1 MGIQGRLEGIL
12 EELRSA
18 LSVLGDAPGEELA
31 EAVIGARAVFVAGSG
46 RSGLVM
52 RSFAMRLMH
61 LGLSAHVVGETT
73 TPRITDK
80 DMLVIGSGSGSTPGL
95 VVHSERARSIGAAVA
110 LITID
115 ADSPIAANASIV
127 LPIAAPSPK
136 VAEDTGA
143 RSVQPMGTLF
153 EQALL
158 LILDAMVLM
167 LMEKMGE
174 TAETMFARHAVLE

>member
-18 LSVLGDAPGEELA
+18 LSVLGDASGEELA
-31 EAVIGARAVFVAGSG
+31 EAIIGARAVFVAGSG
-46 RSGLVM
+46 RSGLAM

-80 DMLVIGSGSGSTPGL
+80 DLLVIGSGSTPGL
-95 VVHSERARSIGAAVA
+95 VVHSERARSIGASVA

-143 RSVQPMGTLF
+143 RSVQPMGSLF

>member
-46 RSGLVM
+46 RSGLAM

-73 TPRITDK
+73 TPRITDR
-80 DMLVIGSGSGSTPGL
+80 DLLVIGSGSGSTPGL

-115 ADSPIAANASIV
+115 ADSPIAANARIV
-127 LPIAAPSPK
+127 LPIAAASPK
-136 VAEDTGA
+136 IAEDTGA
-143 RSVQPMGTLF
+143 RSVQPMGSLF

-158 LILDAMVLM
+158 LILDAVVLV